1 MQAFFDQINNIAL
14 YETVKLSLQVS
25 LSSVFFAS
33 IVGLPLAAVIATTRF
48 SGKRLIVIILNTLM
62 GLPPVVV
69 GLLIYLLLSRAGPL
83 GSLGILFTPSAMI
96 IAQTILIAPVIT
108 GLARQIIEN
117 VWTDYSEQ
125 LTSLG
130 APKSSI
136 ISALLFDAKFSL
148 VTIILAATGRALSEV
163 GSVMIV
169 GGNIDGVT
177 RVMTTAIALETSK
190 GNLNFAIMLGIILIS
205 VIFTINGIIFFI
217 KEYLE
222 SKQ

>member
-1 MQAFFDQINNIAL
+1 M
-14 YETVKLSLQVS
+14 T
-25 LSSVFFAS
+25 
-33 IVGLPLAAVIATTRF
+33 IV
-48 SGKRLIVIILNTLM
+48 
-62 GLPPVVV
+62 
-69 GLLIYLLLSRAGPL
+69 
-83 GSLGILFTPSAMI
+83 
-96 IAQTILIAPVIT
+96 
-108 GLARQIIEN
+108 
-117 VWTDYSEQ
+117 
-125 LTSLG
+125 
-130 APKSSI
+130 
-136 ISALLFDAKFSL
+136 
-148 VTIILAATGRALSEV
+148 LAATGRALSEV